1 MRFDREGLGFGVKMA
16 NGSHLHVTSGDAEG
30 GILDNLEPGYGGGRG
45 VREPNRG
52 SVGE

>member
-16 NGSHLHVTSGDAEG
+16 NGSHLHVTSGDTKG
-30 GILDNLEPGYGGGRG
+30 GILYNLKSGYGGGRG
-45 VREPNRG
+45 VREPYRG